1 MLCTGLFLIGL
12 DVTVMNVALPSLQ
25 SALDPGPQGLLWI
38 ADAYTLALACC
49 LLVAGV
55 WSDTHGRRRAFTLGL
70 ALCGA
75 ASVAGGGVATVIAVT
90 PRSNR
95 QKADKDVTQWLPIEP
110 ARCRYV
116 TEWVAVKRDNGRLS
130 STSPASAPQKWPDLP
145 AHRLGRPAAQP
156 PCQSCPADAAPSTSL
171 RPHANVCAGAG
182 RRAAPLRSPRRV
194 IFRLSAYGRTPS
206 VTG

>member
-1 MLCTGLFLIGL
+1 MPGSPRTAHPGRALAVLCTGLFLIGL

-75 ASVAGGGVATVIAVT
+75 ASVAGGG
-90 PRSNR
+90 
-95 QKADKDVTQWLPIEP
+95 
-110 ARCRYV
+110 
-116 TEWVAVKRDNGRLS
+116 
-130 STSPASAPQKWPDLP
+130 WPP
-145 AHRLGRPAAQP
+145 
-156 PCQSCPADAAPSTSL
+156 
-171 RPHANVCAGAG
+171 
-182 RRAAPLRSPRRV
+182 
-194 IFRLSAYGRTPS
+194 
-206 VTG
+206 